1 MAARSGSSLID
12 ASPGRSPV
20 KPDHPSGRP
29 AAARQD
35 TETLPALLH
44 GVAKAW
50 REELDRRLRPLGL
63 TRVQWQALLMISRA
77 SGGLTQRELAEKL
90 EIGAP
95 ATVALVD
102 RMERDGLVERA
113 QVPDDRRANIVRA
126 TATSKRLFTR
136 IEDTAVALRSEILSG
151 MSAEELRTLH
161 RLLSKARQRIEVIRA

>member
-1 MAARSGSSLID
+1 MKANHLSG
-12 ASPGRSPV
+12 
-20 KPDHPSGRP
+20 HPP
-29 AAARQD
+29 AASQD
-35 TETLPALLH
+35 TDTLPALVH

-63 TRVQWQALLMISRA
+63 TRVQWQALFVISRA
-77 SGGLTQRELAEKL
+77 TEGLTQRELAERL

-136 IEDTAVALRSEILSG
+136 IEDAAVALRSEILSG

-161 RLLSKARQRIEVIRA
+161 RLLSKAKQRIEAIRA